1 MIIYS
6 IIYNIMYNGIYNHIM
21 INQQDKI
28 LYIIILRKQKGSEIE
43 EKAKES
49 KVILRMIITFL

>member
-1 MIIYS
+1 
-6 IIYNIMYNGIYNHIM
+6 MYNGIYNHIM